1 MKGPVLAT
9 VPSREVLALATTGAL
24 AADAIHSLSQPLGV
38 IGLAVYNMQ
47 PHAQP
52 KAASLDYLR
61 TTLATTEDQIDK
73 AIDLIRGFQGLRARL
88 LAAAAPAPL
97 GATVE
102 QAIALC
108 RPALESSN
116 LEAASTAD
124 GVSGLEVSDGP
135 LALAIGINMILYA
148 TAALP
153 VGDQA
158 EPPVRKQLR
167 LVCSRGADQA
177 TIVLQAANGVSGFQ
191 GHARN
196 SDRMQAHADI
206 IAALAKHAKAS
217 FKAKTMQNADAI
229 VAVSLP
235 CRP

>member
-1 MKGPVLAT
+1 MKGPVIAT
-9 VPSREVLALATTGAL
+9 LPSRAVLALATTGAL

-47 PHAQP
+47 SHAQS
-52 KAASLDYLR
+52 AAAGLDYLR

-97 GATVE
+97 VATVE

-116 LEAASTAD
+116 LDAASAFD

-153 VGDQA
+153 VGDQGK
-158 EPPVRKQLR
+158 PPAHKRLR
-167 LVCSRGADQA
+167 LVCSRAVDQA
-177 TIVLQAANGVSGFQ
+177 TVVLQAAIGVAGFQ
-191 GHARN
+191 DLARN
-196 SDRMQAHADI
+196 SDRMQVHAEI
-206 IAALAKHAKAS
+206 IAALATHAKAS
-217 FKAKTMQNADAI
+217 FSLTATQNADAI